1 MAKKTKDELLASA
14 KAILGDNTSDEAL
27 TFMEDI
33 SDSLEVSTED
43 WEAKYKENDAAWRKR
58 YAERFMSSGGDS
70 DLEPEP
76 DDEPKRM
83 TYEELFKEE

>member
-14 KAILGDNTSDEAL
+14 KAILGDNTSDKAL

-33 SDSLEVSTED
+33 SDSIEVNTED

-58 YAERFMSSGGDS
+58 YAERFMSSGDDS
-70 DLEPEP
+70 DPEPEP
-76 DDEPKRM
+76 DDEPKRL

>member
-14 KAILGDNTSDEAL
+14 RAILGDNTTDEAL

-58 YAERFMSSGGDS
+58 YAERFMSSGDS
-70 DLEPEP
+70 GLEPEP
-76 DDEPKRM
+76 DDEPKRL